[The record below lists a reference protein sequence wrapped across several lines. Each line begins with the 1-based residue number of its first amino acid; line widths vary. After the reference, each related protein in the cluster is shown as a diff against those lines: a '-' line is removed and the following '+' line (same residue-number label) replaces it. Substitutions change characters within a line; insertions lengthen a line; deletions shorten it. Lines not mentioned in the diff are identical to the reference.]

1 MTNVNQTNR
10 VGNVFGTPFGAGY
23 GNFGY
28 DVALKPGY
36 IIKARNNF
44 FVVEAREP
52 LTVDLYFTDNLV
64 ITATTNVVTTD
75 AANDSDA
82 LIRYGANSVSA
93 ILGPS
98 GILTSGTVPG
108 PILSPDFDSGY
119 IKFDDL
125 EPSFGHLY
133 CLAPCLPFQPKFLD
147 SDGNFLMGANPNGK
161 GLPSNGGV
169 PMGFNIG
176 TDGVAPIGE
185 VSAKLYVK
193 HPVGSPYG
201 VLDEAPEGD
210 SGSAAVG
217 SLLGVN
223 GFIDS
228 SLSPI
233 GNPNWNHSLWI
244 EHGENNLPA
253 FRMVNDSEEFLMDS
267 RLRLVGFKYSISEL
281 SMSQLNDLQSKGRV
295 TFAVINPQGIPTS
308 SSLSGPFLK

>member
-10 VGNVFGTPFGAGY
+10 VGNLFGTPYGAGY
-23 GNFGY
+23 GDFGY

-44 FVVEAREP
+44 FVVEAKEP

-64 ITATTNVVTTD
+64 ITVSSNVVDGGTAGT
-75 AANDSDA
+75 A
-82 LIRYGANSVSA
+82 LLRYGANSVSA

-98 GILTSGTVPG
+98 GGLAAGTVAG

-133 CLAPCLPFQPKFLD
+133 HLAPCLPFQPKFI
-147 SDGNFLMGANPNGK
+147 DGTGEFLMPSTPAST

-169 PMGFNIG
+169 PIGFNIG
-176 TDGVAPIGE
+176 TDGVSPVGE

-193 HPVGSPYG
+193 HPVGAPYG

-223 GFIDS
+223 GFVDS
-228 SLSPI
+228 SISPI
-233 GNPNWNHSLWI
+233 GNPNWNHALWI

-253 FRMVNDSEEFLMDS
+253 FRMVNDSEEYLMDS

-281 SMSQLNDLQSKGRV
+281 SMAQLNDLQSKGRV

-308 SSLSGPFLK
+308 SSLSGPFMK